1 MEQPFDL
8 SIVIPSFNSEQ
19 WLPSTIAALQS
30 AQSVSSLNAEIIVV
44 DDGSTDATQ
53 EVLADLSK
61 SSTTPIRIITT
72 ANQGVYL
79 ARLEGAR
86 AAASNNLLFV
96 DSRVVADVQSLSYLQ
111 HVLKVNPTEIA
122 RIGHVATDESA
133 SLVGRFWEVPTH
145 VFWGRYLRSPKQT
158 LIDAENFD
166 KVPKGTGF
174 LVLDKSQYLGAVEQ
188 LGFAP
193 GRFVSDD
200 TKLLRTVVETEP
212 IILDPK
218 FRATYRP
225 RTSVRRF
232 LSHGFLRGTLFVD
245 SYFGTNALR
254 SFVLIAIALSIPIA
268 FVSIGLALAIHN
280 WLFVVAVFLAF
291 GVIIGAFLSVAAVNR
306 APGRALVSF
315 ATFVVPFAFVFWAG
329 IVRGLWLRMIHH
341 E

>member
-1 MEQPFDL
+1 MEQPVDL

-30 AQSVSSLNAEIIVV
+30 AHSASSLNAEIVVV

-111 HVLKVNPTEIA
+111 EVLKLNPTKIA
-122 RIGHVATDESA
+122 RIGHVTTDESVP
-133 SLVGRFWEVPTH
+133 LVGRFWEVPTH

-158 LIDAENFD
+158 LIDEENFD
-166 KVPKGTGF
+166 NVPKGTGF
-174 LVLDKSQYLGAVEQ
+174 LVLDRSEFLSAVEQ
-188 LGFAP
+188 LGIAP

-200 TKLLRTVVETEP
+200 TKLLRAVVETEP

-218 FRATYRP
+218 FCATYRP

-245 SYFGTNALR
+245 SYFGTSALR

-268 FVSIGLALAIHN
+268 CVSIGLALAIQN
-280 WLFVVAVFLAF
+280 WLFVAAVILAF

-315 ATFVVPFAFVFWAG
+315 ATFVIPFAFVFWAG
-329 IVRGLWLRMIHH
+329 IVRGLWLRMINH